1 MKKVLVLLFCMIF
14 GSVAF
19 SATMASDTLGI
30 YLYVTPIHEIKVLSV
45 VPESVVDFNDAFTIG
60 THTFTESPPS
70 VGTYFMVIKTNNKQ
84 AVHIDVFFENMKSSR
99 ITTQIG
105 YTVST
110 GTKTV
115 TSTSLGKT
123 RTLFTEAIGFGST
136 GMRIVSEKF
145 TITLS
150 SIDVANATAANY
162 VANIVFSLVSP

>member
-19 SATMASDTLGI
+19 SASMATDTLGI
-30 YLYVTPIHEIKVLSV
+30 YLSVAPVHEIKVLATVPASV
-45 VPESVVDFNDAFTIG
+45 VAFNDAVTIG
-60 THTFTESPPS
+60 AHTFTESPPS

-99 ITTQIG
+99 ITTQIS
-105 YTVST
+105 YTVSA

-115 TSTSLGKT
+115 KSTSSGKT
-123 RTLFTEAIGFGST
+123 RTLFTEAIGFGSH
-136 GMRIVSEKF
+136 GMRIVSEEF

-150 SIDVANATAANY
+150 STDVAEAIAASY
-162 VANIVFSLVSP
+162 VANIVFSLISH